1 MAAALTDPRMRICSS
16 VAPTQQSVSK
26 GVPPAPSTDT
36 SSSWS
41 SVRGESQEAV
51 ARRLGSYASK
61 LQDFPNL
68 VKWLTR
74 ERRISAATLHYYK
87 VGATQTSFNNTK
99 KECVTFPWYT
109 DGVEG
114 VVRAKLRAYDD
125 KKCMRLDPA
134 GAIWGFFGW
143 NTIEANDEEI
153 VVTEGEIDAL
163 SVFQETGMKAVSL
176 PNGANSLPPELV
188 KLLERFKTIYLWLD
202 DDIPGK
208 VSQ

>member
-1 MAAALTDPRMRICSS
+1 M
-16 VAPTQQSVSK
+16 
-26 GVPPAPSTDT
+26 
-36 SSSWS
+36 
-41 SVRGESQEAV
+41 
-51 ARRLGSYASK
+51 
-61 LQDFPNL
+61 N
-68 VKWLTR
+68 WLTR
-74 ERRISAATLHYYK
+74 ERRISVETLRYYK
-87 VGATQTSFNNTK
+87 VGAVQASFNNTK
-99 KECVTFPWYT
+99 KDCVTFPWYT

-114 VVRAKLRAYDD
+114 AVRVKLRAYDD

-143 NTIEANDEEI
+143 HTIEAHDEEI

-188 KLLERFKTIYLWLD
+188 RLLERFKTIYLWLD

-208 VSQ
+208 VCACVYVRPFTSGLMTTYRARSVHVCM